1 MATDPDPDPDWQY
14 ESRITRPRWRL
25 ILILIL
31 TGKLILPRSYFV
43 DFVQPRHWMG
53 SVWQE
58 LPLIAFVL
66 LLTVFAAL
74 YYDLYCIELD
84 LRLPADS
91 PHFVRSFFRYQTKAP
106 GRLVLVSEG
115 YFQPYFYL
123 VIPLSLLLVFKTQ
136 VSYSRWWEAR
146 CVLGDQQNELR
157 NAARLVVA
165 WIWPKDKN
173 LAEDIVRLIAALA
186 PACAAFMRHE
196 TRPLDA
202 NADLLTAKELRYV
215 ISCKQPPVA
224 LGAMISKRLVAAP
237 IETFE
242 RVAIE
247 QNIVAFMSTLAP
259 LIRLSTQPLYL
270 TYTRVAVRMV
280 ILFLLGG
287 YCCRRCCCRRCSL
300 SLVISRSYA
309 RFRPAVRTLCLY
321 GLDDGS
327 RGSADDHHVR
337 DDREHGDPDR
347 EPAAR
352 AAGGDPDGMLTL
364 QTVSSHAP
372 TLSLS
377 LSLTHSRYVLV
388 RSFVRSADQHPTT
401 RGGDAREQ
409 VGLGRG
415 GRVMVVR
422 IYSHSSYIPC
432 VQMRT
437 NAYKCAIVRPIVP
450 PAWTPPG
457 DGRPRAAKAT
467 LLLKPPWT
475 V

>member
-1 MATDPDPDPDWQY
+1 MASVEALEAQEIPPRAGDWLNRAGDWLNKELHPTIRKRTLALEAEYEDSGGCWAYTDWRRHQSW
-14 ESRITRPRWRL
+14 SR
-25 ILILIL
+25 
-31 TGKLILPRSYFV
+31 YFV

-58 LPLIAFVL
+58 LPLIVFVL

-74 YYDLYCIELD
+74 YYDL
-84 LRLPADS
+84 
-91 PHFVRSFFRYQTKAP
+91 YQTKAP

-173 LAEDIVRLIAALA
+173 LGEDIVRLIAALA
-186 PACAAFMRHE
+186 PACAAFIRHE

-202 NADLLTAKELRYV
+202 NADLLTAKELHYV
-215 ISCKQPPVA
+215 VSCKQPPVA

-237 IETFE
+237 IETFV

-287 YCCRRCCCRRCSL
+287 YCRRCRCRCSL
-300 SLVISRSYA
+300 SLVISRAYA
-309 RFRPAVRTLCLY
+309 RCRPAVRALCLY

-327 RGSADDHHVR
+327 RGSGDDHHVR
-337 DDREHGDPDR
+337 HDREHGDPDR

-352 AAGGDPDGMLTL
+352 AAGGDPDGT
-364 QTVSSHAP
+364 
-372 TLSLS
+372 
-377 LSLTHSRYVLV
+377 
-388 RSFVRSADQHPTT
+388 
-401 RGGDAREQ
+401 
-409 VGLGRG
+409 
-415 GRVMVVR
+415 
-422 IYSHSSYIPC
+422 C
-432 VQMRT
+432 
-437 NAYKCAIVRPIVP
+437 
-450 PAWTPPG
+450 
-457 DGRPRAAKAT
+457 
-467 LLLKPPWT
+467 
-475 V
+475 